1 VGTIETPACPAV
13 ALIYDPVYLEHD
25 TGDHPENAARLR
37 AAWGLLQREGI
48 LDHLTILAPYAAERE
63 QIALVHQ
70 ASYVHA
76 VEQMAEAGGGQLDWD
91 TVISPGSFRAAR
103 YAAGGALRAVDAVM
117 ANEAKAAFALV
128 RPPGHHALPQRGMG
142 FCLFNNVAIAARY
155 GQRRH
160 GLERIL
166 IVDFDAHHGNGTQ
179 VAFYSDP
186 GVLYFST
193 HQYPFYPGS
202 GHWEETGEGRGRGY
216 TVNVPLPSGTGD
228 EGFRQAYE
236 EVLVPLARRF
246 APQLILASAGYD
258 GHWADPLTMMSLSVK
273 GFAWMAGA
281 LDSLAREHCPKKL
294 VLVLE
299 GGYNLEALSWSIAAT
314 LRALSGERGFRD
326 PLGRRESSTDASEAI
341 ARAKRVHGLA

>member
-1 VGTIETPACPAV
+1 
-13 ALIYDPVYLEHD
+13 
-25 TGDHPENAARLR
+25 
-37 AAWGLLQREGI
+37 
-48 LDHLTILAPYAAERE
+48 E
-63 QIALVHQ
+63 QIARVHRT
-70 ASYVHA
+70 SYVQA

-91 TVISPGSFRAAR
+91 TVISSSSFRAAR
-103 YAAGGALRAVDAVM
+103 YAAGGTLRAVDAVM
-117 ANEAKAAFALV
+117 TDEAKAAFALV

-155 GQRRH
+155 GQRQY

-179 VAFYSDP
+179 AAFYSDP

-193 HQYPFYPGS
+193 HQYPFYPGT
-202 GHWEETGEGRGRGY
+202 GHWEETGEGSGRGY

-228 EGFRQAYE
+228 EGFRRAYE

-246 APQLILASAGYD
+246 APQLILVSAGYD
-258 GHWADPLTMMSLSVK
+258 AHWADPLTMMSLSVK

-294 VLVLE
+294 VLALE
-299 GGYNLEALSWSIAAT
+299 GGYNLEALSFSIAAT
-314 LRALSGERGFRD
+314 LRALSGEREFRD
-326 PLGRRESSTDASEAI
+326 PLGRRESSTDVSEAI